1 MFVGYRDSMY
11 RFFSQSAGRSLFGGG
26 PALRLYAVP
35 VAQVRQ
41 KKAFSI
47 LPIGGSI
54 VPLGMQGKKDYQ
66 EKLFNS
72 FQLSERVPENN
83 FYRRLRSAVDLDFL
97 YALTKG
103 YYGESGQKSID
114 PVVFFKLCLVG
125 YLENIISDRK
135 LIDHCSMRLDI
146 LFFIGYDI
154 DEEIPWHSTISR
166 TRQLFPESVFEEVF
180 TKVLSLCVENGMVSG
195 HTQAID
201 SAPVKANA
209 SMDTL
214 ELKVPEDDLEEHLRK
229 VRVLSA
235 MDKDGPHRKSKN
247 DRSDKDQRGI
257 TADEKELAAIKG
269 RNRKWAKDQDQRPG
283 AGNKGSKYT
292 SNKTHYS
299 PTDPD
304 ARISVKP
311 GKARKLNYLSQLSV
325 DTAHHVITD
334 IRAYHADGKDNQQ
347 LQDIVRRLQKRLWQ
361 QGLVFEN
368 CVADTGYSS
377 GENYAFLE
385 ERNLRSFIPPHGTYK
400 GGPNGFEYVKEGD
413 HYLCPKGKVI
423 PFKKVFLDSRTKTKK
438 KAYRASSKICKGCP
452 LRATCL
458 GKVNEKQFTV
468 TYYRAEYERNI
479 QRVESREGRYMKGKR
494 QSTVEPVFGTL
505 TQFMGLRKISTI
517 GLEQANKAMHLS
529 AIAYNL
535 KKYLKFQWKQSKSGA
550 GMLALAASVKNVPA
564 ELLGVRTA
572 RQKMAM

>member
-1 MFVGYRDSMY
+1 M
-11 RFFSQSAGRSLFGGG
+11 
-26 PALRLYAVP
+26 
-35 VAQVRQ
+35 
-41 KKAFSI
+41 
-47 LPIGGSI
+47 PIGESI

-83 FYRRLRSAVDLDFL
+83 FYRRLRGAVDLDFL
-97 YALTKG
+97 YPLTKG
-103 YYGESGQKSID
+103 YYGGSGQKSID

-125 YLENIISDRK
+125 YLENLISDRK

-146 LFFIGYDI
+146 LYFIGYDI
-154 DEEIPWHSTISR
+154 DEELPWHSTISR

-180 TKVLSLCVENGMVSG
+180 SRVLAMCVEKGMVSG

-214 ELKVPEDDLEEHLRK
+214 ELKVPEEDLEDHLKK
-229 VRVLSA
+229 VRAISS
-235 MDKDGPHRKSKN
+235 MDKEGPHRKSK
-247 DRSDKDQRGI
+247 DDKSDKGQRSI
-257 TADEKELAAIKG
+257 SANENELNAIKG
-269 RNRKWAKDQDQRPG
+269 RNRKWSKDQDQRPG

-347 LQDIVRRLQKRLWQ
+347 LQDIVRRLQGRLWQ

-385 ERNLRSFIPPHGTYK
+385 ERNLKSFIPPHGTYK
-400 GGPNGFEYVKEGD
+400 GGPEGFIYDEAED

-423 PFKKVFLDSRTKTKK
+423 PFKKVFLDHRTRTKK
-438 KAYRASSKICKGCP
+438 KAYRASSKVCKGCP
-452 LRATCL
+452 LRARCL

-468 TYYRAEYERNI
+468 TYYRAEYQRNI
-479 QRVESREGRYMKGKR
+479 ERVEGREGRYMKGKR

-505 TQFMGLRKISTI
+505 TQFMGLRKINTI
-517 GLEQANKAMHLS
+517 GIQQANKAMHLS

-535 KKYLKFQWKQSKSGA
+535 KKYLKFEWKRSKSGV
-550 GMLALAASVKNVPA
+550 GILALAALVKSTVQYLFGA
-564 ELLGVRTA
+564 YTKH
-572 RQKMAM
+572 QKLAYDF